1 MRKSIWVALAAT
13 LALSSCFKTAETWTI
28 TGDNPVVFSEKVER
42 YAGTR
47 AMDGHPVEN
56 VPNQPTKGLIPIGK
70 SFGVW
75 AWSHED
81 ETATAFDE
89 LQNEQVTR
97 AANNGGEAVYTYS
110 PTAKWPNQQLSFLA
124 YYPYSAS
131 SDAAAN
137 GGMSTPPTVANDGTT
152 MTIPYTVPTAGEK
165 HIDLMYARKGET
177 EGYDPVELEFRHA
190 LSRMKF
196 SALID
201 GFSGSDKVR
210 VTGIKL
216 IGATLAGTLTVP
228 VDKDEAAT
236 WALGSTKGDITV
248 ADGRGERP
256 DHILDSDLSAT
267 MQSLITATGAST
279 TAGDLIVL
287 PQDVKGMSLE
297 ITATLN
303 GNEYEPYIIPL
314 AAAPRMLMNFI
325 YNYRIV
331 LTPKDVSL
339 YVEVIPWGEGMNEDS
354 EFDGQYFLRVNR
366 SRFEFGSAPGA
377 AELTVATDHPDD
389 WTITDVQGNT
399 DNWLTIDPQAGEG
412 NGDETPVT
420 LTVAENTTGGQR
432 EATFNVKAGNLKKTI
447 HVVQKPEPVLTATT
461 PSNFARAGGTRNTTV
476 VSHDGSPAQNPVAWE
491 VVEYSIDGTTWTP
504 GTPDYL
510 SIDMTGNG
518 TMASKAY
525 GVTMKQQTR
534 QIFEYNADDNIL
546 RGRSKV
552 GTSDGGEKDLSG
564 GGETANSYIVNA
576 PGYYKLPLYYGNARN
591 NPEAYAGP
599 NFVNHN
605 GDPIDGNAIQNVDNA
620 VLVWQDCLNLLTE
633 IDTDGAFLTFY
644 VDPETICQ
652 GNAVVAVRNA
662 EDVILWSWHIWVTPL
677 VNRETPDYYA
687 ITNRAVMT
695 GPTRV
700 ETAPYKTNKFM
711 QFSLG
716 EKKGRREIKFGEG
729 DNYDQDRV
737 VWIRI
742 RQTGIENPASAEF
755 KVTQRYG
762 ILSISDNS
770 PYWQWG
776 RKDALP
782 PSSGENAEGS
792 IEWNEKEGYVWAP
805 TSGNAGSG
813 LTGLANA
820 IQNPHKF
827 FATSS
832 VWYSGKNYSNL
843 WDADNTV
850 YGVAALVDNEVVK
863 TVYDPCPPGF
873 KMPPGDA
880 WTGFFRT
887 TVAGPATQDRTD
899 PDGWSWFNDSASKAQ
914 NATWGFRSDVV
925 YYSPYLNVSNLSTF
939 LNDGGWYFYSEPNDA
954 TSTNGT
960 PILFRAFG
968 TRSTNINELGEP
980 GYVGDNLIYWTAVPN
995 SEAYGSILRYNHSR
1009 PSTAQF
1015 YPVHTS
1021 SQAIAASVRPVKNEP
1036 SQLVNP

>member
-56 VPNQPTKGLIPIGK
+56 VPNQPSKGLIPIGK

-165 HIDLMYARKGET
+165 HIDLMYARKGAT

-228 VDKDEAAT
+228 ADTDEAAT

-256 DHILDSDLSAT
+256 DHILDSDLSGT

-331 LTPKDVSL
+331 LTPKDASL

-447 HVVQKPEPVLTATT
+447 HVVQKPEPEPVLTATDPESAYAYT
-461 PSNFARAGGTRNTTV
+461 GGTQNISVT
-476 VSHDGSPAQNPVAWE
+476 SHDGTTAQNPVAWE
-491 VVEYSIDGTTWTP
+491 VTEYSTDGGTTWTP

-510 SIDMTGNG
+510 TFGTPSGTGATKTWPVTLATAPISSQSDAANFDKSPRG
-518 TMASKAY
+518 TEEVRWNLASPT
-525 GVTMKQQTR
+525 G
-534 QIFEYNADDNIL
+534 
-546 RGRSKV
+546 
-552 GTSDGGEKDLSG
+552 GTTQ
-564 GGETANSYIVNA
+564 ETANCYIVNR
-576 PGYYKLPLYYGNARN
+576 PGWYSVPLAYGNAVQGGAAVNTPYISTQAAATRVLK
-591 NPEAYAGP
+591 
-599 NFVNHN
+599 NFLRH
-605 GDPIDGNAIQNVDNA
+605 DGNPITASYIYDNTFA
-620 VLVWQDCLNLLTE
+620 SPISDAAMVWQDVAGLVTDVKLDGDEENLLFY
-633 IDTDGAFLTFY
+633 IDPA
-644 VDPETICQ
+644 TIAQ
-652 GNAVVAVRNA
+652 GNAVVAVRDANGA
-662 EDVILWSWHIWVTPL
+662 IMWSWHIWVTNL
-677 VNRETPDYYA
+677 VNADSPAADPIMTYNGLSFDHMQYPLGYVESATTIYGTRNLSVR
-687 ITNRAVMT
+687 IT
-695 GPTRV
+695 
-700 ETAPYKTNKFM
+700 
-711 QFSLG
+711 
-716 EKKGRREIKFGEG
+716 
-729 DNYDQDRV
+729 
-737 VWIRI
+737 
-742 RQTGIENPASAEF
+742 QTGVQNPATTTITMAQNGGTASTGHSTHTF
-755 KVTQRYG
+755 YQF
-762 ILSISDNS
+762 
-770 PYWQWG
+770 G
-776 RKDALP
+776 RKDPMVPYDISIAPDLNYP
-782 PSSGENAEGS
+782 ITGNHRFVEWGAGYWVIGGDVEHMDYGQPNSGS
-792 IEWNEKEGYVWAP
+792 IQ
-805 TSGNAGSG
+805 GNIPA
-813 LTGLANA
+813 A
-820 IQNPHKF
+820 IRNPHVIYTAADEDWNFGITGGAGETAK
-827 FATSS
+827 TSL
-832 VWYSGKNYSNL
+832 NNL
-843 WDADNTV
+843 WNIENTLTLGGPR
-850 YGVAALVDNEVVK
+850 YETVVK
-863 TVYDPCPPGF
+863 TVYDPSPAGF
-873 KMPPGDA
+873 KVPHSGA
-880 WTGFFRT
+880 YTFFSL
-887 TVAGPATQDRTD
+887 D
-899 PDGWSWFNDSASKAQ
+899 
-914 NATWGFRSDVV
+914 
-925 YYSPYLNVSNLSTF
+925 
-939 LNDGGWYFYSEPNDA
+939 
-954 TSTNGT
+954 
-960 PILFRAFG
+960 
-968 TRSTNINELGEP
+968 
-980 GYVGDNLIYWTAVPN
+980 GDNHSSLGNLNITGEFNNGYYFNTGYGESTVFFLAIGLRHSNGGRPTQFAGTNNHLGYYWTALPYN
-995 SEAYGSILRYNHSR
+995 ATQGYSFIFGRSGSIHPCYRSFRGFAY
-1009 PSTAQF
+1009 A
-1015 YPVHTS
+1015 
-1021 SQAIAASVRPVKNEP
+1021 VRPIADE
-1036 SQLVNP
+1036 